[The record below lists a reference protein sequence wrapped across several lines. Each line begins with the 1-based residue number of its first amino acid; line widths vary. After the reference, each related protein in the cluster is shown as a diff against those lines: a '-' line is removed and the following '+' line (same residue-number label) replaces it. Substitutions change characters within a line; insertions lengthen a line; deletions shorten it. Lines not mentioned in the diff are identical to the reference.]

1 MGFLKKKKIYLRTL
15 VSTCDCE
22 VHRFQP
28 PVELLSLLHQSP
40 VFVSSS
46 EKEFWLLLL
55 SGHLRKGL
63 TVCVCVC
70 VRQVQSP
77 PNGPLFDP
85 TVNLWSPL
93 IMLSTTGD
101 KDGVD
106 GMKPETQRQMLFF
119 WFCLFDDQGQRSFC
133 SLILQPGTR
142 NTQHSR
148 KTLVPVDRE
157 TNASLMGWTHPLY
170 KSPK

>member
-1 MGFLKKKKIYLRTL
+1 MGFLKKKKITFGPWSQH
-15 VSTCDCE
+15 VT
-22 VHRFQP
+22 VKFTGF
-28 PVELLSLLHQSP
+28 SP
-40 VFVSSS
+40 QWSYCLCSVFVSSS
-46 EKEFWLLLL
+46 EKEFWLLLW